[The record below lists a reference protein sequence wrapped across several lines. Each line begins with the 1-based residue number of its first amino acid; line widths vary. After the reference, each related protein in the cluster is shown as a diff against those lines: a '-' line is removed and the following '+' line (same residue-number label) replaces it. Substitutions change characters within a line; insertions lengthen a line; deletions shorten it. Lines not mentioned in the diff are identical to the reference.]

1 MDVDPAEKVEDPA
14 GHVVHALD
22 AATLEYLPMEQLV
35 HTLAVVAP
43 VTFEYAP
50 AGQSTHAALTVS
62 LLYFPA
68 VHVVHVDAPTTA
80 YAPAGQMIHTLGVIA
95 PVMFEYVSAGQL
107 VQLAL
112 PELFLNF
119 PPAQAVQTSPSV
131 PVYPML
137 HLHVEIDL
145 DVFENGD
152 CELTGHD
159 WHLDSTDVIYN
170 SGIGQ
175 YAGFH

>member
-1 MDVDPAEKVEDPA
+1 MDVDPAETVEDPA

-22 AATLEYLPMEQLV
+22 AATLEYSPMEQLV

-80 YAPAGQMIHTLGVIA
+80 YAPAGQMIHTLAVVA
-95 PVMFEYVSAGQL
+95 PAMFEYVSAGQL

-112 PELFLNF
+112 PEVFLNF
-119 PPAQAVQTSPSV
+119 PAAQAVHVSPSL

-152 CELTGHD
+152 CEFAGHA
-159 WHLDSTDVIYN
+159 WHLDSTAVMYN
-170 SGIGQ
+170 SGIIQ
-175 YAGFH
+175 YGLP

>member
-1 MDVDPAEKVEDPA
+1 MDTDAGSKVEEPT
-14 GHVVHALD
+14 GHIVHALD
-22 AATLEYLPMEQLV
+22 AATLEYSPMEQLV

-50 AGQSTHAALTVS
+50 AGQFTHAALTVS

-68 VHVVHVDAPTTA
+68 VHVMHVDAPTPA
-80 YAPAGQMIHTLGVIA
+80 YAPGGQTIHTLAVVALII
-95 PVMFEYVSAGQL
+95 FEYVSAGQL

-112 PELFLNF
+112 PEIFLNL
-119 PPAQAVQTSPSV
+119 PATQAVHVSPSL

-137 HLHVEIDL
+137 HLHVKIDL

-152 CELTGHD
+152 CELAGH
-159 WHLDSTDVIYN
+159 
-170 SGIGQ
+170 
-175 YAGFH
+175 A

>member
-22 AATLEYLPMEQLV
+22 AATLEYSPMEQLV

-43 VTFEYAP
+43 A
-50 AGQSTHAALTVS
+50 
-62 LLYFPA
+62 
-68 VHVVHVDAPTTA
+68 
-80 YAPAGQMIHTLGVIA
+80 
-95 PVMFEYVSAGQL
+95 MFEYVSAGQL

-119 PPAQAVQTSPSV
+119 PAAQAVQTSPSL

-137 HLHVEIDL
+137 HLHVKIDL
-145 DVFENGD
+145 DVLENGD
-152 CELTGHD
+152 CEFAGHD
-159 WHLDSTDVIYN
+159 WHLDSIAVMYN
-170 SGIGQ
+170 SGIIQ
-175 YAGFH
+175 YGLP

>member
-1 MDVDPAEKVEDPA
+1 M
-14 GHVVHALD
+14 
-22 AATLEYLPMEQLV
+22 
-35 HTLAVVAP
+35 HTPAVVAP

-50 AGQSTHAALTVS
+50 AGQFTHAALTVS

-68 VHVVHVDAPTTA
+68 VHVMHVDAPTTA
-80 YAPAGQMIHTLGVIA
+80 YAPAGQMIHTLAVVA
-95 PVMFEYVSAGQL
+95 PAMFEYVSAGQL

-119 PPAQAVQTSPSV
+119 PAAQAVQLPPSL

-152 CELTGHD
+152 CEFAGHA
-159 WHLDSTDVIYN
+159 WHLDSTAVMYN
-170 SGIGQ
+170 SGIIQ
-175 YAGFH
+175 YGLP

>member
-1 MDVDPAEKVEDPA
+1 MDTDAGTKVEEPT

-22 AATLEYLPMEQLV
+22 AVTLEYSPIEQLV
-35 HTLAVVAP
+35 HTLPVVAP

-68 VHVVHVDAPTTA
+68 VHVMHVDAPTTA
-80 YAPAGQMIHTLGVIA
+80 YAPAWQIVHTLAVVA
-95 PVMFEYVSAGQL
+95 PAMFEYVSAGQL

-119 PPAQAVQTSPSV
+119 PAAQAVHVSPSL

-152 CELTGHD
+152 RELTGHA
-159 WHLDSTDVIYN
+159 WHLDSTAVIYN
-170 SGIGQ
+170 LLL
-175 YAGFH
+175 